1 MVVAEPGQQRSKA
14 ELTADIRA
22 RRRTALVGNVRSRRG
37 RRHYP
42 TVCRQLH
49 HAGLDLL
56 TLRPVADPGGLPQAL
71 AAAVDS
77 GADLIVVGGG
87 DGTLSEAAHQLA
99 HRDLCLG
106 VLPLGTTNNFARS
119 LGLPLHLPAALR
131 ILTEGKVAD
140 VDLGHV
146 AGRHCANLTSLGLS
160 VQVAKHVPHQL
171 KRILR
176 RAAYPLTAL
185 ALLPRHRPFTAR
197 LRINDGTGKNG
208 DDGTGRGVHELVTH
222 QQAAPRRARRAQATR
237 RGQAQE
243 RSTPSSS
250 CSVRRS
256 HPSRLPTP
264 VRAAPSCSQRWLRPA
279 RRGCG
284 GQCG

>member
-1 MVVAEPGQQRSKA
+1 MFVAEPGQQRSKA

-22 RRRTALVGNVRSRRG
+22 RRRTALVVNVRSRRG

-49 HAGLDLL
+49 NAGLDLL
-56 TLRPVADPGGLPQAL
+56 DLHPVADPRHLPQAL

-119 LGLPLHLPAALR
+119 LGLPLHLPAALQ

-146 AGRHCANLTSLGLS
+146 AGRHFANLTSLGLS

-171 KRILR
+171 KRILG

-197 LRINDGTGKNG
+197 LRIN
-208 DDGTGRGVHELVTH
+208 
-222 QQAAPRRARRAQATR
+222 RRHRQ
-237 RGQAQE
+237 
-243 RSTPSSS
+243 
-250 CSVRRS
+250 
-256 HPSRLPTP
+256 
-264 VRAAPSCSQRWLRPA
+264 
-279 RRGCG
+279 
-284 GQCG
+284 